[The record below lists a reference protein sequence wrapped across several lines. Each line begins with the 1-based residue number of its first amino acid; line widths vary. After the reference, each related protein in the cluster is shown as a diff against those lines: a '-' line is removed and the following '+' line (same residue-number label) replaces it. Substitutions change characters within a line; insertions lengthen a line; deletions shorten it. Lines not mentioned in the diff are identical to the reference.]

1 MTKKS
6 RPEEASESVQVPKS
20 ALTHL
25 NQRGFEDI
33 IAGAFSNGHSK
44 HAESLAL
51 LSTCV
56 PYMSVEL
63 RKVVALIMWYRFEEP
78 PRVETTKERRRRARK
93 NAKTE
98 AETEDKSVDET
109 SRCIKHLIA
118 EAERVDPEEKGHICL
133 TVEEIRS
140 QFPTFIEPVLKKKK
154 MQKKKRA
161 RSFFLGVGLP
171 SNPLGKFTPPMMTSF
186 SRGRKGKRY

>member
-1 MTKKS
+1 MTRKS
-6 RPEEASESVQVPKS
+6 RPEKTPESTQVPKT
-20 ALTHL
+20 APTHI

-44 HAESLAL
+44 RAESLAL

-56 PYMSVEL
+56 PYMSGEL
-63 RKVVALIMWYRFEEP
+63 RKVVALIMWHQFEEP
-78 PRVETTKERRRRARK
+78 PRGETTKERRKRVRRD
-93 NAKTE
+93 AKTE
-98 AETEDKSVDET
+98 GETKNESVDET

-140 QFPTFIEPVLKKKK
+140 QFPTFIEPVPKKKK

-161 RSFFLGVGLP
+161 RPFFLGVGLP

-186 SRGRKGKRY
+186 SKRRKGKQY